1 MPLLRSIGR
10 WTMTALV
17 INCIIGSGVFGL
29 PAELTRLL
37 GRAGPIAIIFAA
49 LGVAVIMAC
58 MAEVA
63 SQFSEPGG
71 PYQYVRTAFGPFL
84 GIQIGWFHLLSAIS
98 GLAAVFHIFM
108 DYLATFFPLTTLERD
123 LLLATVVVIPTVMN
137 YLGVRSGANLSNILT
152 IAKTSPLLLLIL
164 FGIARYARQTP
175 MIHAAEITAPGL
187 SNWLRSLVF
196 LLFLYGGWEDSLIVA
211 GEIRDPRRTIPFA
224 LALGLVGCTAI
235 YILLQFVTLA
245 SIGTN
250 ATDRPL
256 AAVASVLLGR
266 GGAAFVA
273 IAAMLSTYGWI
284 SGSILNGP
292 RLAYSLAAQ
301 GDFPSLFAKLHP
313 RFQTPGVAIILY
325 TLTAWL
331 LAVSGTFLWIA
342 AFSASSMIV
351 YYAATCACLI
361 RLRKLRPNANAFRV
375 PFGPALS
382 FVAMGIALVLLT
394 GLQAREV
401 LLMGVTAAIAT
412 ANWAWVKR
420 RHVRSMAP
428 RRADISV

>member
-37 GRAGPIAIIFAA
+37 GRAGPVAIIFAA
-49 LGVAVIMAC
+49 LGMAVIMAC

-71 PYQYVRTAFGPFL
+71 PYQYVRTVFGPFL
-84 GIQIGWFHLLSAIS
+84 GIQVGWFHLLSAI
-98 GLAAVFHIFM
+98 GALAAVSHLFM
-108 DYLATFFPLTTLERD
+108 DYLATFLSLSTFERD
-123 LLLATVVVIPTVMN
+123 SLLAILIAIPTVTN
-137 YLGVRSGANLSNILT
+137 YLGVHSGANLSNIMT
-152 IAKTSPLLLLIL
+152 VAKTSPLVLLIL

-175 MIHAAEITAPGL
+175 MIHASEITAPGL
-187 SNWLRSLVF
+187 SNWVRALVF
-196 LLFLYGGWEDSLIVA
+196 LLFLYGGWEDSLIVT
-211 GEIRDPRRTIPFA
+211 GEVRDPRRAIPFG
-224 LALGLVGCTAI
+224 LAVGLVGCTAI

-245 SIGTN
+245 AIGTN

-273 IAAMLSTYGWI
+273 VAAMLSTYGWI
-284 SGSILNGP
+284 SGSILEGP
-292 RLAYSLAAQ
+292 RLAYSLAAE
-301 GDFPSLFAKLHP
+301 GDFPAMFAKLHP
-313 RFQTPGVAIILY
+313 RFQTPAVAIILY
-325 TLTAWL
+325 ALIGWL
-331 LAVSGTFLWIA
+331 LAVSGTFLWIV

-351 YYAATCACLI
+351 YYAITCACLG
-361 RLRKLRPNANAFRV
+361 RLRKLRPHANAFRV

-382 FVAMGIALVLLT
+382 FVAIGIALVLLR

-401 LLMGVTAAIAT
+401 LLMGVTAVIAT

-420 RHVRSMAP
+420 RHVAP
-428 RRADISV
+428 ALPLKAIQ